1 MSHLHEVLGCSK
13 ANFIGYRTIPQNI
26 HLDYY
31 LTLKNK
37 SIEFLNGDS
46 LILSPIPR
54 VVQEKVSLSSFEI
67 VKCIGT
73 GGFSKVFLCRFM
85 ETGIFYAMKVI
96 DKDFIVK
103 NKKKKIVMNERNIM
117 AELSHPFVIK
127 MKFAF

>member
-1 MSHLHEVLGCSK
+1 
-13 ANFIGYRTIPQNI
+13 
-26 HLDYY
+26 
-31 LTLKNK
+31 
-37 SIEFLNGDS
+37 
-46 LILSPIPR
+46 
-54 VVQEKVSLSSFEI
+54 VQEKVSLSSFEI

-96 DKDFIVK
+96 DKEFIVK